1 MAGNTFPTP
10 EPALGGLAHL
20 PYCCVSLPRGPLKA
34 ASAGGGVWW
43 GVLRWLS
50 PFLGTLFPQ
59 IVQRPPHSG
68 LSSDGASLGRPCI
81 SSLGCHDR
89 FSSWAAYTTEVDS
102 LTALEAGCPRR
113 RCQQGGLRL
122 RLGGA
127 PAALPQGLVL
137 LVSFSAP
144 WLVDA

>member
-20 PYCCVSLPRGPLKA
+20 PYHRVSLPRGPLKA
-34 ASAGGGVWW
+34 ASCGGV
-43 GVLRWLS
+43 LHWLS

-59 IVQRPPHSG
+59 IVQRPPRSG

-102 LTALEAGCPRR
+102 LTALEAGSPRC
-113 RCQQGGLRL
+113 RCQQGGLLL

-127 PAALPQGLVL
+127 PAVLPQGLVL